1 MQDPVQYLLSCSNEV
16 RIWDFSNRKAPYVLC
31 NAPEAAHKSKPVNG
45 VVWTSN
51 NCVCVSAGSD
61 GHVALTLLRPKKS
74 PTIVTTPSLLIP
86 SMQLEEAAIPR
97 PLRAVSI
104 TQNSRFLV
112 SGGDSNELYIYS
124 LKTKRMQD
132 VLTIHQSPITAV
144 ASSPSVDMTRT
155 QSEDHIA
162 SGDDSGKVAV
172 TRIVYD
178 DATKHVLDQTVTSLS
193 SHPNKVTA
201 LSFGPTPTQPQLLAS
216 DALGLITLYT
226 CTSGVWRETGRH
238 ARHDGSCVAC
248 FMASSSSDMSGH
260 YIASAGSDG
269 HVCVSTVS
277 DLADIGHKRKPF
289 FDHYIPGKRFTSI
302 AARGSILA
310 VGTDSGEVF
319 ALDMAASGSNAV
331 LLARFNE
338 NPSRLPVKQLS
349 FSTMRVPA
357 GVRPGVSARGPQHL
371 MPRQPHQSVSPI
383 KISPIGRKLD
393 SGRSSAEPSGE
404 SFRSVRGSTPL
415 SLKTSP
421 QDEQGSVRM
430 AIPRASVDTIPSGK
444 SAGSVYERSP
454 TRPVPAAPSTV
465 SARHTPAEGVIDIRP
480 ARPLEPTRLGSE
492 SAGDAE
498 MAESEE
504 TPSETKERTPL
515 EGMDEG
521 CRPPQLMEL
530 LKMVAAGQKDI
541 QEKLGLV
548 LGKIEDMED
557 RISKVESISGQ
568 VKAQLVV
575 GTAAGAGRVRPELEQ
590 ELWALV

>member
-16 RIWDFSNRKAPYVLC
+16 RIWDFSNKKAPYVLC

-74 PTIVTTPSLLIP
+74 PTIVTAPSLLIP
-86 SMQLEEAAIPR
+86 SMQMEEAAIPR

-178 DATKHVLDQTVTSLS
+178 DATKQVLDQTVTSLS

-216 DALGLITLYT
+216 DALGLVTLYT

-248 FMASSSSDMSGH
+248 FMASSSSDISGH

-319 ALDMAASGSNAV
+319 ALDMTAGGSDAV

-371 MPRQPHQSVSPI
+371 MPRQPYQSVSPI

-393 SGRSSAEPSGE
+393 SGRSSAEPSG
-404 SFRSVRGSTPL
+404 PL

-454 TRPVPAAPSTV
+454 IRPVPAAPSTV
-465 SARHTPAEGVIDIRP
+465 SARHTPAAGVIDIRP
-480 ARPLEPTRLGSE
+480 ARPLEPTRLGLE

-498 MAESEE
+498 MAESEK

-515 EGMDEG
+515 EGMDGG

-530 LKMVAAGQKDI
+530 LKMVAVGQKDI
-541 QEKLGLV
+541 QEKLELV

-557 RISKVESISGQ
+557 RLSKVESISGQ
-568 VKAQLVV
+568 VKAQL
-575 GTAAGAGRVRPELEQ
+575 AKAGDTGAEVRTRSDLEQ
-590 ELWALV
+590 ELWSLV